1 MTHPS
6 NFPRKLASSDDLERV
21 IGRVTAI
28 YEDELGD
35 DLGAWGAVTMVLL
48 TIICDMAGADIQEVA
63 DALKRGE
70 KGMMQ

>member
-1 MTHPS
+1 MHPS
-6 NFPRKLASSDDLERV
+6 NFPRGLASPTDLERV
-21 IGRVTAI
+21 ISKVTAI

-48 TIICDMAGADIQEVA
+48 TIICDMAEADIHQVA